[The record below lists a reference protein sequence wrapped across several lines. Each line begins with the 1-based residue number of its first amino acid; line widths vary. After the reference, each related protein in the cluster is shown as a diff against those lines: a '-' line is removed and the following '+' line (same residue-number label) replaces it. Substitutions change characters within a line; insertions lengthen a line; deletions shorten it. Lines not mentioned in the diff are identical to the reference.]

1 MPAFSHSTKEKIIN
15 WLKDRLLERT
25 SMDGAVII
33 GVALVVLILG
43 PLAKIAAYAGLAY
56 GIWTFVKSED
66 SK

>member
-1 MPAFSHSTKEKIIN
+1 MN

-25 SMDGAVII
+25 SIDGVVII
-33 GVALVVLILG
+33 GVALAVLILG

>member
-1 MPAFSHSTKEKIIN
+1 MD

-25 SMDGAVII
+25 SLDGVVILGI
-33 GVALVVLILG
+33 SLAIIVLG

-56 GIWTFVKSED
+56 GVWTFVKKD